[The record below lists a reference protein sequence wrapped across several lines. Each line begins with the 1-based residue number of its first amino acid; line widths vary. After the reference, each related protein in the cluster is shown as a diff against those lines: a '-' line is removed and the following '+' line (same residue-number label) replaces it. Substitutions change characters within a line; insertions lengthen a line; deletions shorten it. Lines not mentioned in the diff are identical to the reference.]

1 MPAHCRPNQKPN
13 KTEPTTVMSGPV
25 PDFIWLGLVLPKFAK
40 NKLKPTDAHPCLG
53 NSHGIHDLWVKDHSV
68 IVVSFYL
75 FISYGVMHDRQVV
88 ELLWHV

>member
-1 MPAHCRPNQKPN
+1 MLNP
-13 KTEPTTVMSGPV
+13 S
-25 PDFIWLGLVLPKFAK
+25 
-40 NKLKPTDAHPCLG
+40 LG